1 MINENGDAEGEDGG
15 TGEERTFSL
24 MSKGK
29 TEADTQLD
37 GQEENKDQPED
48 LKKSTL
54 ADYLPKFLGGSRAGA
69 DANQQSSKPEGS
81 AKQGAE

>member
-29 TEADTQLD
+29 TEADTQD
-37 GQEENKDQPED
+37 QEENKDQPED